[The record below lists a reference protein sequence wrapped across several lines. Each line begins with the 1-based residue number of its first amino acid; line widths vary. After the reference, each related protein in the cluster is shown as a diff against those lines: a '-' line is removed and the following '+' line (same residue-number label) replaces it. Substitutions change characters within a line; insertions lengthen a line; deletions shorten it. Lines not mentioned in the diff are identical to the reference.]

1 MDSRKH
7 EEAHLRNRSVTKYM
21 IYLRRKL
28 GLPRSLFVRLL
39 VTAFAAIVLV
49 GSPVACTAKTSAPNL
64 AQPRTPS
71 DVVREFYKAMR
82 EHRFREAFALT
93 IYKPAVEGLNA
104 EEMEILRPG
113 FEEKAAQIP
122 ASVEIMG
129 EQISGNNATVFVKV
143 PVDVNT
149 PQVTSQPL
157 NLTNSNGS
165 WLIGTEADQ
174 AEVKKAGRRYFLD
187 ALIAEHEGDVEDIL
201 KRLVV
206 WQGIYSQQNGGRYGD
221 FPALIKAGMLG
232 SNVID
237 PKLSGY
243 NFRITVG
250 QDTKT
255 YVATA
260 EPAQYGK
267 TGKLSFWM
275 DQTGLIKS
283 ADTGGKPF
291 KP

>member
-1 MDSRKH
+1 
-7 EEAHLRNRSVTKYM
+7 M
-21 IYLRRKL
+21 IYPRRKL
-28 GLPRSLFVRLL
+28 GLPRTLFVRLL
-39 VTAFAAIVLV
+39 LTAFASIALV
-49 GSPVACTAKTSAPNL
+49 GSPVACTAKTSSPNP

-82 EHRFREAFALT
+82 EHRFQEAFALT

-122 ASVEIMG
+122 ATVEIMG
-129 EQISGNNATVFVKV
+129 EQISGKNATVFVKI
-143 PVDVNT
+143 PVDVSS

-157 NLTNSNGS
+157 NLTNSSGS

-174 AEVKKAGRRYFLD
+174 AEVKKGGRRYFLD

-201 KRLVV
+201 KRLVL
-206 WQGIYSQQNGGRYGD
+206 WQGVYSQQHGGQYGD

-232 SNVID
+232 ADVID

-250 QDTKT
+250 KDGKS
-255 YVATA
+255 YVANA
-260 EPAQYGK
+260 EPLSHGK

>member
-1 MDSRKH
+1 
-7 EEAHLRNRSVTKYM
+7 M

-28 GLPRSLFVRLL
+28 SLARSLFVRLL
-39 VTAFAAIVLV
+39 LMTFATIALV
-49 GSPVACTAKTSAPNL
+49 GSPAACTAKTSSPSP

-82 EHRFREAFALT
+82 EKRFQEAFALT

-122 ASVEIMG
+122 PTVEIMG
-129 EQISGNNATVFVKV
+129 EQISGKIATVFVKI
-143 PVDVNT
+143 PVDVSS

-157 NLTNSNGS
+157 NLFNSGGS
-165 WLIGTEADQ
+165 WLIGTEAD
-174 AEVKKAGRRYFLD
+174 ADEVKKAGRRYFLD
-187 ALIAEHEGDVEDIL
+187 ALITEHEGDVEDIL
-201 KRLVV
+201 KRLVL
-206 WQGIYSQQNGGRYGD
+206 WQGVYSQQHGGQFGD

-232 SNVID
+232 ANVID

-250 QDTKT
+250 KDGKS

-260 EPAQYGK
+260 EPLSHGK

-283 ADTGGKPF
+283 ADTGGKPLN
-291 KP
+291 P

>member
-1 MDSRKH
+1 
-7 EEAHLRNRSVTKYM
+7 M
-21 IYLRRKL
+21 IYFRRRPE
-28 GLPRSLFVRLL
+28 LPRSLFVRLL
-39 VTAFAAIVLV
+39 LTAFATIALV
-49 GSPVACTAKTSAPNL
+49 GSPVACSAKTSAPSL

-82 EHRFREAFALT
+82 EHRFQEAFALT

-129 EQISGNNATVFVKV
+129 EQISGKNATVFVKV
-143 PVDVNT
+143 PAEVNT

-157 NLTNSNGS
+157 NLTNASGS
-165 WLIGTEADQ
+165 WLIGTEDDA

-187 ALIAEHEGDVEDIL
+187 ALITEHEGDVEDIL
-201 KRLVV
+201 KRLII

-250 QDTKT
+250 PDGKT

>member
-1 MDSRKH
+1 
-7 EEAHLRNRSVTKYM
+7 M
-21 IYLRRKL
+21 IYPRSKL
-28 GLPRSLFVRLL
+28 ALPRRLFVRPLL
-39 VTAFAAIVLV
+39 MAFAAIALV

-82 EHRFREAFALT
+82 EHRFQEAFALT

-122 ASVEIMG
+122 ATVEIMG

-157 NLTNSNGS
+157 NLTNSSGN
-165 WLIGTEADQ
+165 WLIGTDADQ

-243 NFRITVG
+243 NFRITVSG
-250 QDTKT
+250 DGKS
-255 YVATA
+255 YVANA
-260 EPAQYGK
+260 EPLSHGK

-283 ADTGGKPF
+283 GDTGGKPF

>member
-1 MDSRKH
+1 
-7 EEAHLRNRSVTKYM
+7 M
-21 IYLRRKL
+21 IYPRSKL
-28 GLPRSLFVRLL
+28 NLPRNLFVRLL
-39 VTAFAAIVLV
+39 LSISAAVMLAI
-49 GSPVACTAKTSAPNL
+49 SPVACTAKTSSPNI
-64 AQPRTPS
+64 AQARTPT

-82 EHRFREAFALT
+82 EHRFRDAFVLT
-93 IYKPAVEGLNA
+93 IYKSAVEGLNA
-104 EEMEILRPG
+104 EEMELLRPG
-113 FEEKAAQIP
+113 FEEKATQIP
-122 ASVEIMG
+122 ATVEIMG

-143 PVDVNT
+143 PAEVNT

-157 NLTNSNGS
+157 NLVKSGDS
-165 WLIGTEADQ
+165 WIIGTEADQ

-201 KRLVV
+201 KRLIM
-206 WQGIYSQQNGGRYGD
+206 WQGIYSQQHGGQFGD

-232 SNVID
+232 GNVID

-250 QDTKT
+250 KDGKS

-260 EPAQYGK
+260 EPALYGK

-283 ADTGGKPF
+283 ADKGGKPF
-291 KP
+291 NP

>member
-1 MDSRKH
+1 MRHSKNKSR
-7 EEAHLRNRSVTKYM
+7 
-21 IYLRRKL
+21 
-28 GLPRSLFVRLL
+28 RLL
-39 VTAFAAIVLV
+39 TLLVCGVVMFSASIVTACKAQNSAA
-49 GSPVACTAKTSAPNL
+49 TT
-64 AQPRTPS
+64 QPRTPS

-82 EHRFREAFALT
+82 EHRFQEAFALT

-104 EEMEILRPG
+104 QEMEILRPG

-122 ASVEIMG
+122 ATVEIMG
-129 EQISGNNATVFVKV
+129 EQISGTNATVFVKIPTEV
-143 PVDVNT
+143 AST
-149 PQVTSQPL
+149 QVTSQPL
-157 NLTNSNGS
+157 NLTNASGS

-201 KRLVV
+201 KRVV
-206 WQGIYSQQNGGRYGD
+206 LWQGIYSPQNGGRYGD

-232 SNVID
+232 ADVID

-250 QDTKT
+250 QDGKS
-255 YVATA
+255 YVANA
-260 EPAQYGK
+260 EPLSHGK

>member
-1 MDSRKH
+1 MRYSKN
-7 EEAHLRNRSVTKYM
+7 ESSKPA
-21 IYLRRKL
+21 
-28 GLPRSLFVRLL
+28 SLICGVAMLCI
-39 VTAFAAIVLV
+39 VAGAACKAQNTAATSSQNSAT
-49 GSPVACTAKTSAPNL
+49 TAS
-64 AQPRTPS
+64 QPRTPT

-82 EHRFREAFALT
+82 EHRFREAFAFT

-122 ASVEIMG
+122 ATVEIMG
-129 EQISGNNATVFVKV
+129 EQISGANATVFVKI
-143 PVDVNT
+143 PPDVST
-149 PQVTSQPL
+149 PQVTSQPV
-157 NLTNSNGS
+157 NLLKSGS
-165 WLIGTEADQ
+165 SWIIGTEADQ

-187 ALIAEHEGDVEDIL
+187 GLIAEHEGDVEDIL
-201 KRLVV
+201 KRLVL
-206 WQGIYSQQNGGRYGD
+206 WQGVYSQQHGGQYGD

-250 QDTKT
+250 KDGKS
-255 YVATA
+255 YIATA
-260 EPAQYGK
+260 EPVSHGK
-267 TGKLSFWM
+267 TGKLSYWM

-283 ADTGGKPF
+283 ADKGGKPF
-291 KP
+291 

>member
-1 MDSRKH
+1 
-7 EEAHLRNRSVTKYM
+7 M
-21 IYLRRKL
+21 IYLHN
-28 GLPRSLFVRLL
+28 PRSLFVRLL
-39 VTAFAAIVLV
+39 LTAIAALALV
-49 GSPVACTAKTSAPNL
+49 GSPAACTAKTSSPSP

-82 EHRFREAFALT
+82 EHRFQEAFALT
-93 IYKPAVEGLNA
+93 IYKPAVESLNA

-122 ASVEIMG
+122 ATVEIMG
-129 EQISGNNATVFVKV
+129 EQISGKIATVFVKI
-143 PVDVNT
+143 PADLSS

-157 NLTNSNGS
+157 NLFNSGGS
-165 WLIGTEADQ
+165 WLIGTEADE

-187 ALIAEHEGDVEDIL
+187 ALIAEHEGDVEDIF
-201 KRLVV
+201 KRVIL
-206 WQGIYSQQNGGRYGD
+206 WQSIYSQQHGGQYGD

-232 SNVID
+232 ANVID

-250 QDTKT
+250 KDGKT
-255 YVATA
+255 YIATA
-260 EPAQYGK
+260 EPANYGK

-283 ADTGGKPF
+283 ADKSGKPF
-291 KP
+291 

>member
-1 MDSRKH
+1 
-7 EEAHLRNRSVTKYM
+7 M
-21 IYLRRKL
+21 ICLRRKL
-28 GLPRSLFVRLL
+28 SLPHSLFVRLL
-39 VTAFAAIVLV
+39 LTTFAAIALL
-49 GSPVACTAKTSAPNL
+49 GSPAACTAKTSSPSP

-82 EHRFREAFALT
+82 EQRFQEAFALT

-122 ASVEIMG
+122 ATVEIMG
-129 EQISGNNATVFVKV
+129 EQISGKNATVFVKV
-143 PVDVNT
+143 PVDVSS

-157 NLTNSNGS
+157 NLFNSSGS
-165 WLIGTEADQ
+165 WLIGTEADA
-174 AEVKKAGRRYFLD
+174 AEVTKAGRRYFLD
-187 ALIAEHEGDVEDIL
+187 ALITEHEGDVEDIL
-201 KRLVV
+201 KRLVL
-206 WQGIYSQQNGGRYGD
+206 WQGVYIQQHGGQYGD

-232 SNVID
+232 ANVID

-250 QDTKT
+250 KDGKT
-255 YVATA
+255 YVANA
-260 EPAQYGK
+260 EPLSYGK

-283 ADTGGKPF
+283 VDNGGKPF

>member
-1 MDSRKH
+1 MGARKQK
-7 EEAHLRNRSVTKYM
+7 EAQLTNRSATKYM
-21 IYLRRKL
+21 IYPGRKL
-28 GLPRSLFVRLL
+28 NLPRGFILRLFLSTFV
-39 VTAFAAIVLV
+39 AITLV
-49 GSPVACTAKTSAPNL
+49 GSPVACAAKTSSPNVV
-64 AQPRTPS
+64 QPRTPS

-82 EHRFREAFALT
+82 EQRFREAFALT

-129 EQISGNNATVFVKV
+129 EQISGNNATVFVRV
-143 PVDVNT
+143 PVDASS

-157 NLTNSNGS
+157 NLTNSSGS

-187 ALIAEHEGDVEDIL
+187 ALITEHESDVEDIL
-201 KRLVV
+201 KRLVL
-206 WQGIYSQQNGGRYGD
+206 WQGIYSQQHGGQYGD

-232 SNVID
+232 ANVID

-250 QDTKT
+250 KDGKS
-255 YVATA
+255 YIANA
-260 EPAQYGK
+260 EPVSHGK

>member
-1 MDSRKH
+1 MS
-7 EEAHLRNRSVTKYM
+7 AVA
-21 IYLRRKL
+21 
-28 GLPRSLFVRLL
+28 LL
-39 VTAFAAIVLV
+39 SASAV
-49 GSPVACTAKTSAPNL
+49 VACKAHNNAAAT
-64 AQPRTPS
+64 QPRTPS

-82 EHRFREAFALT
+82 EHRFKEAFAFT
-93 IYKPAVEGLNA
+93 IYKSAVEGLNA

-122 ASVEIMG
+122 AAVEIMG
-129 EQISGNNATVFVKV
+129 EQISGSNATVFVKV
-143 PVDVNT
+143 PVNESS

-157 NLTNSNGS
+157 NLINSGGN
-165 WLIGTEADQ
+165 WIIGTEADL

-187 ALIAEHEGDVEDIL
+187 ALVLEHEGDVEDIL

-206 WQGIYSQQNGGRYGD
+206 WQGIYSQQHGGLYGD
-221 FPALIKAGMLG
+221 FPALIRSGMLT
-232 SNVID
+232 SDVID

-250 QDTKT
+250 KDGKS

-260 EPAQYGK
+260 EPVRHGQ

-283 ADTGGKPF
+283 ADNGGKPF

>member
-1 MDSRKH
+1 
-7 EEAHLRNRSVTKYM
+7 M

-28 GLPRSLFVRLL
+28 ALPRSLFVRPLL
-39 VTAFAAIVLV
+39 TAFAAIALV
-49 GSPVACTAKTSAPNL
+49 GSPAACTAKTSSPNPA
-64 AQPRTPS
+64 AQSRTPT

-82 EHRFREAFALT
+82 EHRFQEAFALT

-104 EEMEILRPG
+104 DEMEILRPG

-122 ASVEIMG
+122 ATVEIMG
-129 EQISGNNATVFVKV
+129 EQISGKNATVFVKV
-143 PVDVNT
+143 PADVSS
-149 PQVTSQPL
+149 PQVNSQPL
-157 NLTNSNGS
+157 NLTNSSGS
-165 WLIGTEADQ
+165 WLIGTEADA

-187 ALIAEHEGDVEDIL
+187 ALIAEHESDVEDIL
-201 KRLVV
+201 KRLVL
-206 WQGIYSQQNGGRYGD
+206 WQGVYSQQHGGQYGD

-232 SNVID
+232 ANVID

-250 QDTKT
+250 KDGKS
-255 YVATA
+255 YVANA
-260 EPAQYGK
+260 EPLSHGK

-283 ADTGGKPF
+283 ADNGGKPF